1 MHIICNF
8 RANSEIISPNPQ
20 EMLVIMKFSEQMDIP
35 AVEQAVVTIYIGDYR
50 PIIGDFVDNTVIQKF
65 GNHIAKQLTPN
76 SWEVSMVDVVVQ
88 HGDLAYSVILK
99 PYKP

>member
-8 RANSEIISPNPQ
+8 RANSEIISPKLQ
-20 EMLVIMKFSEQMDIP
+20 EMLVIMKFSAQLDIP
-35 AVEQAVVTIYIGDYR
+35 EIEKGVVTIYRVDYR
-50 PIIGDFVDNTVIQKF
+50 PIIGDFVDNTVIQTF
-65 GNHIAKQLTPN
+65 GNNIAKKLTPN
-76 SWEVSMVDVVVQ
+76 SWEVSMVDLVVM